1 VGVGS
6 GFACARRSTGRIAC
20 WGLGN
25 VGQLGDGSFHEDG
38 TLAPS
43 PVAVVEIADAT
54 ALSVGGAHACV
65 LTSNA
70 TVRCWG
76 SGAYGQ
82 LGDGVAHGYP
92 SPGGVAA
99 PVDVLGI
106 AGAVQ
111 VAAGGVHTCARL
123 ADHSVWCWGMGLS
136 GQLGDGSFHP
146 GFEGAGTVFQPVR
159 VVGVGGRDQ
168 TCALRASGRIAC
180 WGNPGIQAS
189 SAIAVDVCGSEGAVQ
204 ISVGDGHA
212 CAVLDSGQALC
223 WGKGL
228 GGALGDGNSYEAHP
242 NGSPDPVSVLNLN
255 GVGEISAGGD
265 GSCALTGRGRVFC
278 WGDGQ
283 YGELG
288 TLEVSRSNVPLPID
302 GFDL

>member
-1 VGVGS
+1 MV
-6 GFACARRSTGRIAC
+6 AC

-25 VGQLGDGSFHEDG
+25 TGQLGDGSFHEDG
-38 TLAPS
+38 MMTPG
-43 PVAVVEIADAT
+43 PVAVADITDAT

-82 LGDGVAHGYP
+82 LGDGVAHRDP
-92 SPGGVAA
+92 FASGVAI

-146 GFEGAGTVFQPVR
+146 GFEGAGPVLEPVR
-159 VVGVGGRDQ
+159 VLGVDDALQVGAGRGQ
-168 TCALRASGRIAC
+168 TCVLRASGRVAC

-204 ISVGDGHA
+204 ISVGDRHA

-223 WGKGL
+223 WGMGL
-228 GGALGDGNSYEAHP
+228 GGALGDGNAYEAHP
-242 NGSPDPVSVLNLN
+242 NGSPDPVAVLYLS
-255 GVGEISAGGD
+255 GVGEISAGAD
-265 GSCALTGRGRVFC
+265 GTCALTDRGRVFC